1 MSSIMLLHAGV
12 GKGFAISTLPLGSM
26 IVFSKALQFNLQP
39 AEARRE
45 QEYRT
50 DQEKLKDENLHLR
63 QRVAF
68 ELERCKELERDLT
81 QLEREMEMEEEKYA
95 ARLLRLPLAL
105 FLILLSLN
113 S

>member
-1 MSSIMLLHAGV
+1 LNF
-12 GKGFAISTLPLGSM
+12 GKHGWILESFAI
-26 IVFSKALQFNLQP
+26 QP
-39 AEARRE
+39 AESRRE
-45 QEYRT
+45 QEYRS

-81 QLEREMEMEEEKYA
+81 QLEREMEIEEEKYA

-105 FLILLSLN
+105 FLILLPLIRDRWQYHNDFFGRESLY
-113 S
+113 